1 MVENVQNPMN
11 EPRYSGIPTFMRA
24 PLATNLNSLDIALV
38 GVPYDGAVEARSGA
52 RQGPRQIRDMSS
64 MMRAI
69 HHVTRINPYKLCRIA
84 DVGDV
89 HFKQIFDV
97 VAKDFWSF
105 MVYSGQH
112 RSMLQTDQQFPGIDS
127 KKKDLQKNDDGSI
140 TVYFGP
146 KAPAGKESNWV
157 QTLPDKS
164 FNLLYR
170 MYGPLEPWFD
180 KTWKLGDF
188 ELIE

>member
-1 MVENVQNPMN
+1 MKENGERHLDGRAFFHYVATGNTPAMEAKIIGGGSQYLFA
-11 EPRYSGIPTFMRA
+11 ERDGKGRYLDGGKNYQITVPPDA
-24 PLATNLNSLDIALV
+24 PV
-38 GVPYDGAVEARSGA
+38 
-52 RQGPRQIRDMSS
+52 
-64 MMRAI
+64 
-69 HHVTRINPYKLCRIA
+69 
-84 DVGDV
+84 
-89 HFKQIFDV
+89 
-97 VAKDFWSF
+97 KDFWSF

-188 ELIE
+188 ELVE